1 MLLSEGLTFQYKNGP
16 SFSFPDFQCEAG
28 GELLLLGQSGT
39 GKTTLLHLIAGMLT
53 PAAGKITLNGV
64 NIGSLSG
71 IAKDKFRGKNIGI
84 VFQTAH
90 FVSSLNV
97 EQNLILPQF
106 LVGNKT
112 DPKKGKEILGR
123 LQVGAKFQEQTQY
136 LSVGEKQRV
145 AIARA
150 LMNSPKLILADEPT
164 SALDD
169 ENASEVIRMLKEQSQ
184 LSGAALVI
192 VTHDQRLKDKITNR
206 IEL

>member
-1 MLLSEGLTFQYKNGP
+1 MLQSEGLTFHYKNGP

-53 PAAGKITLNGV
+53 PTAGKVTLDGT
-64 NIGSLSG
+64 NIGALSG
-71 IAKDKFRGKNIGI
+71 TARDKFRGKNIGI

-90 FVSSLNV
+90 FVASLSV

-106 LVGNKT
+106 LVGNNT
-112 DPKKGKEILGR
+112 DSKKGKEILDR
-123 LQVGAKFQEQTQY
+123 LQIGSKFKKQTQH

-192 VTHDQRLKDKITNR
+192 VTHDQRLKDQITNR

>member
-1 MLLSEGLTFQYKNGP
+1 MLQSEGLAFQYKNGP

-28 GELLLLGQSGT
+28 DELLLLGQSGT

-53 PAAGKITLNGV
+53 PTSGKILLDGTD
-64 NIGSLSG
+64 IGSLSG
-71 IAKDKFRGKNIGI
+71 SARDKFRGKNIGI

-90 FVSSLNV
+90 FVASLNV

-106 LVGNKT
+106 LVGNQT
-112 DPKKGKEILGR
+112 NTSKGKEILDR
-123 LQVGAKFQEQTQY
+123 LQIGAKFKEKTQH

-169 ENASEVIRMLKEQSQ
+169 DNAFEVIRMLKEQAQ

-192 VTHDQRLKDKITNR
+192 VTHDQRLKDQITNR